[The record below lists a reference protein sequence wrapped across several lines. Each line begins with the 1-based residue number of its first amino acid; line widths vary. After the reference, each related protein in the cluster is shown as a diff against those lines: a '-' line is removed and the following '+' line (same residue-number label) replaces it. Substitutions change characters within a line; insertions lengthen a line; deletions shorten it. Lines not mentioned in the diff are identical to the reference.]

1 MKVQVNNMIQDIIAK
16 IKKLKYIDLTDEKI
30 ASLEQFYQLLIQENE
45 IHNLTRIVEHRD
57 V

>member
-1 MKVQVNNMIQDIIAK
+1 MIQDIIAK